1 MNHMDRI
8 DRRQFVSYLD
18 AAQLVPLLEAAAAGN
33 RLSGSR
39 DEAEV
44 FDWAEEH
51 LRDLGFSVDRFAATS
66 LIGLPHRAAVEV
78 LSPVELR
85 LSAKGYSMSPGTG
98 SDGVTGELVDVG
110 NGSPSEY
117 PAGGLAGRVAIST
130 GIPMPD
136 KIPAS
141 EASGAVAHIHV
152 NAEHIHEMCISP
164 VWGAPTPAKSVLLP
178 STPAVGISGS
188 DGARLR
194 ELLSAGSAV
203 VRVTTD
209 SSREWR
215 EIPVLTA
222 ELEGTEYDSFVLFS
236 GHVDSWH
243 RGALD
248 NASGTAAQLAIGELA
263 AERRDQLKR
272 GLRLAFWSGHS
283 HGRYAGSAW
292 YADHHWQDLY
302 DRCVCHLNVDSIG
315 GSGADV
321 LSDAPTM
328 AETYGFGAQVVRELT
343 GRSLSYRRM
352 PRAGDQSFWGIGIPS
367 LFSTMSEQS
376 SSGPMVEEASKL
388 LGGGVQKRGKGF
400 GWWWHTEEDTVD
412 KVDMN
417 NLVRDTSIYAAAIW
431 DLCTLPTLPFNYAAA
446 AREAERDLA
455 DWDSTAGSGFDLS
468 GEVLLAGELATRVED
483 LIGGQ
488 PPPRVLD
495 EVWRMLGRALIP
507 VAYTELGP
515 FDQDPALGVP
525 PFPGLVGIR
534 RLVEVE
540 RGDDEWHM
548 VETQLVRNRN
558 RIRAALLQ
566 ALRAVQAAREA

>member
-1 MNHMDRI
+1 MDHI
-8 DRRQFVSYLD
+8 DRQQFVSYLD
-18 AAQLVPLLEAAAAGN
+18 AAQLTRLLEAAATGD
-33 RLSGSR
+33 RFSGSR
-39 DEAEV
+39 DEARV
-44 FDWAEEH
+44 FDWAEEF
-51 LRDLGFSVDRFAATS
+51 LGNLGFSVDRFAATS

-78 LSPVELR
+78 LSPVELT

-110 NGSPSEY
+110 NGSPFEY
-117 PAGGLAGRVAIST
+117 PTEGLAGRVAIST

-152 NAEHIHEMCISP
+152 NADHIHEMCISP
-164 VWGAPTPAKSVLLP
+164 VWGAPTPAKSALLP

-194 ELLSAGSAV
+194 ELLSGRSAV

-222 ELEGTEYDSFVLFS
+222 ELAGTEYDSFVLFS

-243 RGALD
+243 SGALD

-263 AERRDQLKR
+263 AQRRGQLKR

-292 YADHHWQDLY
+292 YADHYWQDLY

-367 LFSTMSEQS
+367 MFSTMSEQS
-376 SSGPMVEEASKL
+376 SSGAMVEAAAKL

-412 KVDMN
+412 KVDPG

-431 DLCTLPTLPFNYAAA
+431 DLCTLPVLPFDYAAA

-455 DWDSTAGSGFDLS
+455 GWGSTAGASFDLS

-483 LIGGQ
+483 LIAAQ
-488 PPPRVLD
+488 PLPRVLN
-495 EVWRMLGRALIP
+495 ETWRMLGRVLIP
-507 VAYTELGP
+507 VAYTEQGP

-540 RGDDEWHM
+540 RGGDEWHM
-548 VETQLVRNRN
+548 TETQLVRNRN
-558 RIRAALLQ
+558 RIRAALVE